1 MTLALDQVAQV
12 LHLSPE
18 ELWRESLHAY
28 LVRHKRVLQN
38 DIADLQDRYGVAS
51 ATELAQKIEQGEIY
65 SHPAWEDL
73 IEWENLLA
81 HLERLTQLETE
92 MG

>member
-1 MTLALDQVAQV
+1 MTLALDQVAQT

-18 ELWRESLHAY
+18 KLWRESLRAY
-28 LVRHKRVLQN
+28 LLRQKRVLQI

-51 ATELAQKIEQGEIY
+51 ATELAQRIERGDVY

-81 HLERLTQLETE
+81 HLEQLTQLEATVD
-92 MG
+92 

>member
-12 LHLSPE
+12 LQLSPE
-18 ELWRESLHAY
+18 QLWRESLRAY
-28 LVRHKRVLQN
+28 LLRQKRVLQI

-51 ATELAQKIEQGEIY
+51 ATELAQRIEQREIY

-81 HLERLTQLETE
+81 QVARLSKLEQDID
-92 MG
+92 

>member
-12 LHLSPE
+12 LQLSPE
-18 ELWRESLHAY
+18 QLWRESLRAY
-28 LVRHKRVLQN
+28 LLRQKRVLQI

-51 ATELAQKIEQGEIY
+51 ATELAQRIEQGEIY

-81 HLERLTQLETE
+81 QVTRLSKLEQDID
-92 MG
+92 